1 MLPKFRYLRPGTLDE
16 AIGLL
21 KDCDDST
28 RILAG
33 GTDLLIGMHEGVH
46 APARLIDIK
55 GIAQLH
61 TIGFTE
67 DGILIIGACV
77 TVNELI
83 ESDAT
88 TGPMQAMREAA
99 SVLATYQIR
108 NRATVGGNLCNA
120 SPACDLGPPL
130 LVLDAQLRLVSKQG
144 VRLVS
149 LKDFFSGVK
158 TTCCEVSEVV
168 TEVVIPPSP
177 GTVSAF
183 LKQGR
188 IRGHDLSVVNAAGAI
203 GDGGDL
209 KMALG
214 AVGTTPL
221 LIEGLDGA
229 GVDDRQKVIDTVL
242 RAIAPIDDVR
252 GSGLYR
258 KRMAEFMTGEIL
270 DLLKGRLM
278 QGGS

>member
-1 MLPKFRYLRPGTLDE
+1 MLPKFRYLRPGSLDE

-21 KDCDDST
+21 KDCNEST

-88 TGPMQAMREAA
+88 TGPMQAIREAA
-99 SVLATYQIR
+99 SKLATYQIR

-120 SPACDLGPPL
+120 SPACDLGPAL

-144 VRLVS
+144 ERLIS

-203 GDGGDL
+203 GHDGDL
-209 KMALG
+209 KLALG

-221 LIEGLDGA
+221 LIDGFDEV
-229 GVDDRQKVIDTVL
+229 GVDDRQKVIDAVL

-252 GSGLYR
+252 GSGIYR

-270 DLLKGRLM
+270 DLLKGRLK